1 MIQNI
6 SGGPGIV
13 VQGGN
18 STQFYLQPSQPGT
31 AIPAGQMRYNNNMIE
46 VFDGSSWR
54 VASNSYTNISL
65 DVGLIEA
72 IEWARKKMQEE
83 KELEELAKQYP
94 ILEDAMRDLEVIKV
108 LVRGKRNNDIQQS

>member
-13 VQGGN
+13 VHGGGAYPVYLN
-18 STQFYLQPSQPGT
+18 SSTPGN
-31 AIPAGQMRYNNNMIE
+31 PASGEVRYNNGQLE
-46 VFDGSSWR
+46 VWDGSSWR
-54 VASNSYTNISL
+54 QVSQGYTNISL
-65 DVGLIEA
+65 ENELYEA
-72 IEWARKKMQEE
+72 LQWARKKMQEE
-83 KELEELAKQYP
+83 RELEALAKEYP

>member
-1 MIQNI
+1 MITNI
-6 SGGPGIV
+6 SGGFGVV
-13 VQGGN
+13 VQGGHSN
-18 STQFYLQPSQPGT
+18 QIYLNPSQPGN
-31 AIPAGQMRYNNNMIE
+31 PSSGELRYNNHQIE

-54 VASNSYTNISL
+54 AASSSYTNISL
-65 DVGLIEA
+65 DQETYEA

-83 KELEELAKQYP
+83 RELEELAKQYP

>member
-13 VQGGN
+13 VQGGH
-18 STQFYLQPSQPGT
+18 STQIYLQPSQPGA
-31 AIPAGQMRYNNNMIE
+31 AIPTGQLRYHNNMIE
-46 VFDGSSWR
+46 VYDGSSWR
-54 VASNSYTNISL
+54 SASQPYTNISL
-65 DVGLIEA
+65 EPGMFEA
-72 IEWARKKMQEE
+72 IEWARKKMLEE

-108 LVRGKRNNDIQQS
+108 LVRGKRNNDIQQ

>member
-1 MIQNI
+1 MITNI
-6 SGGPGIV
+6 SGGPGIT

-18 STQFYLQPSQPGT
+18 SNQIYLQPSQPGT
-31 AIPAGQMRYNNNMIE
+31 AIPTGQLRYNNNMIE
-46 VFDGSSWR
+46 VYDGSSWR

-65 DVGLIEA
+65 DIGMIEA
-72 IEWARKKMQEE
+72 IDWARKKMKEE

-108 LVRGKRNNDIQQS
+108 LVQGKRNHDIQPN

>member
-1 MIQNI
+1 MITNI

-13 VQGGN
+13 VQGGHSNQIYLN
-18 STQFYLQPSQPGT
+18 SSPPGN
-31 AIPAGQMRYNNNMIE
+31 PASGEIRYNNHMIE
-46 VFDGSSWR
+46 VYDGNTWR
-54 VASNSYTNISL
+54 QMNQNYTNISL
-65 DVGLIEA
+65 DVGMVEA
-72 IEWARKKMQEE
+72 IEWARKKMLEE